1 MSRLRVAERV
11 AHGGHDIPL
20 EDIECRFP
28 RSLRNLLT
36 EFSCMADYTQCV
48 MSETEV
54 PELVFIQQG
63 KERTIVNQAIFAK
76 LEQEAGL

>member
-1 MSRLRVAERV
+1 
-11 AHGGHDIPL
+11 
-20 EDIECRFP
+20 
-28 RSLRNLLT
+28 
-36 EFSCMADYTQCV
+36 MADYTQCF

-54 PELVFIQQG
+54 PELVFIQPG